1 MKFSF
6 RYLNRLSQKFILGV
20 ALILILMSIGTLFIN
35 SQIVERYYLHEQRE
49 YVRKIGLQLEEKIEE
64 GTSAQEAIEEIE
76 KKENVLIVYSEKTKD
91 VDILANKLRDN
102 FRQKGLGFQRFWLW
116 EQDYETAIQ
125 NGSQFRLYSQNK
137 MNYNILVQYLP
148 LNSRLYAI
156 AAIVP
161 IASGFIKIINRISFL
176 IYSLS
181 IFVSIVLIF
190 ILIKHITNPLNEI
203 RAFTKRISLHQY
215 EPLEISTGDELEDV
229 AKSLNEMGYDI
240 NQYQKILELKNEQMK
255 QLLNDVT
262 HDLKTPISLISMYAS
277 GIKDGL
283 DDGTFLDT
291 IIEQNN
297 KISQIVESL
306 LHLSRIELKKHPYT
320 KIKLD
325 QLLLQCINEQI
336 IFFENRK
343 LELHQQIEPNLNLT
357 GNTKL
362 ITELFS
368 NLLSNA
374 AKYASYGSVQVK
386 LYLEGQN
393 IFFNISNKTDNTNL
407 DITHIWQP
415 FYVGEGSRNKIL
427 SGTGLGLSIVKK
439 IAEQFGYLITCKLE
453 GENISFEIIF
463 HKMIE

>member
-6 RYLNRLSQKFILGV
+6 KQLNRLSQKFIFGV
-20 ALILILMSIGTLFIN
+20 VLILVFMSVGTLFVN

-49 YVRKIGLQLEEKIEE
+49 YVWKIGLQLEEKIEQ
-64 GTSAQEAIEEIE
+64 GIKTQEAIQEIE
-76 KKENVLIVYSEKTKD
+76 EKENVLIVYSEETKD
-91 VDILANKLRDN
+91 LDILANELRNN

-116 EQDYETAIQ
+116 NQDYETAVQ

-137 MNYNILVQYLP
+137 MNYNILVEYLP
-148 LNSRLYAI
+148 LNSGLYAI

-161 IASGFIKIINRISFL
+161 IAEGFIKIINYISFL

-181 IFVSIVLIF
+181 IFISIVLIF
-190 ILIKHITNPLNEI
+190 ILTKHITNPLDEI
-203 RAFTKRISLHQY
+203 RAFTKRISSHQY

-229 AKSLNEMGYDI
+229 AKSLNAMGYDI
-240 NQYQKILELKNEQMK
+240 NQYQKLLESKNEQMK

-291 IIEQNN
+291 IIEQNS

-306 LHLSRIELKKHPYT
+306 LHISRIELKKYPCT
-320 KIKLD
+320 KVKLA

-336 IFFENRK
+336 IFFEKRG
-343 LELHQQIEPNLNLT
+343 LELHQQIEPNINLT
-357 GNTKL
+357 ANNEL
-362 ITELFS
+362 IIELFS

-374 AKYASYGSVQVK
+374 AKYASSGSVQIK
-386 LYLEGQN
+386 LYLKEQN
-393 IFFNISNKTDNTNL
+393 IFFSISNKTDNVDL

-415 FYVGEGSRNKIL
+415 FYVGESSRNKAL

-439 IAEQFGYLITCKLE
+439 ITEQFGYPITCKLE
-453 GENISFEIIF
+453 GETISFEIIF
-463 HKMIE
+463 S